1 MAIIALV
8 TDWTISI
15 TPMVNAIANAIEQT
29 IRSNIG
35 TLSKKPNSLII
46 NVCRQ
51 WFPNNR
57 WSPEKS

>member
-35 TLSKKPNSLII
+35 HALEKAEQL
-46 NVCRQ
+46 
-51 WFPNNR
+51 NNQR
-57 WSPEKS
+57 LPAMVP